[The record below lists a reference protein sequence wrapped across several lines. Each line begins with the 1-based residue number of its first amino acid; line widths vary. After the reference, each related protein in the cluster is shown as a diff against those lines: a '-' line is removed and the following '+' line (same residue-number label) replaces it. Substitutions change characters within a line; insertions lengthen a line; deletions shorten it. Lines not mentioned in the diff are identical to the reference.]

1 MGIASGDIGRAT
13 FSPARHGYDTD
24 EDDGYLQQVAAE
36 VDEMND
42 ELAAS
47 RAEVAE
53 LKGRLAE
60 GGDAGE
66 CR

>member
-1 MGIASGDIGRAT
+1 
-13 FSPARHGYDTD
+13 
-24 EDDGYLQQVAAE
+24 VAAE

-53 LKGRLAE
+53 LKGQLAE

-66 CR
+66 RR

>member
-1 MGIASGDIGRAT
+1 MGITSGDIERVT

>member
-1 MGIASGDIGRAT
+1 MGITSGDIERVT

-24 EDDGYLQQVAAE
+24 EVDGFLRRVATE
-36 VDEMND
+36 VDELND

-53 LKGRLAE
+53 LKRRLAE